1 MITINELEHWL
12 QDPEYKGTRVI
23 YHKGMLSKDR
33 LKYEVI
39 DGAMKVVTIEPL
51 HSIAQMLSDLAEAG
65 KVFLLQRRVQ
75 PHVFEYIAQR
85 RK

>member
-12 QDPEYKGTRVI
+12 HDKDQPKKVV
-23 YHKGMLSKDR
+23 YHVGMLSKDR

-39 DGAMKVVTIEPL
+39 EGAMKIVTIEPL
-51 HSIAQMLSDLAEAG
+51 HSIAQMLSDLAEQG
-65 KVFLLQRRVQ
+65 KVLLCQRRVQ
-75 PHVFEYIAQR
+75 PHVFEYIAIR